1 MIMSTCGVSSS
12 GTSSM
17 SGARGCSSSTRC
29 ALYDGIRSTRHCGRQ
44 SSSRHTTSRCRPLPG
59 DQRRDRVEEAA
70 HRVDGSAVRGGD
82 RRRHTE
88 VRAKPH
94 AGAVEQERGSGVPC
108 VSSCQVGF
116 RASRPSSQSGVSCES
131 CLLARRIRRISRTHD
146 GQSIQLRRI
155 RPAMAAATAPRPTP
169 GLAGLVITPGYD
181 LRYLLGS
188 RAQTF
193 ERLTALVLPAA
204 GDPIIVVPRLELA
217 SLKESAV
224 TELGLAVRDWVD
236 GDDPYRLVAD
246 ALGGGPLA
254 TARSPTAMPAL
265 HLLPLADVLGVV
277 PVLATDVLRRLRMIK
292 DAAEIDALRK
302 AGAAIDRVHARVPE
316 FLVPGR
322 TEADVA
328 ADIAEAIVAE
338 GHSEVAFIIVGSGP
352 HGADPHHECSDRE
365 LRAGDIVV
373 VDIGGPY
380 DPGYNSDSTRTYSI
394 GEPDPEV
401 ARRYA
406 VLQRA
411 QQAAVDAVRPGRH
424 RRTGRRR
431 RARRA
436 GRRRPGRGVRAP
448 HRTRHRAV
456 GARGALH
463 RGGQRAAAAGGHG
476 VLRRAGHLLPRPV
489 GRPHRGHRDRHRR
502 RRDVGEQPA
511 ARPRRG
517 AGGDQARRA
526 SRRRG
531 PTGRRTRAPA
541 RPAPRSPRASG

>member
-1 MIMSTCGVSSS
+1 MT
-12 GTSSM
+12 
-17 SGARGCSSSTRC
+17 
-29 ALYDGIRSTRHCGRQ
+29 
-44 SSSRHTTSRCRPLPG
+44 
-59 DQRRDRVEEAA
+59 
-70 HRVDGSAVRGGD
+70 
-82 RRRHTE
+82 
-88 VRAKPH
+88 
-94 AGAVEQERGSGVPC
+94 
-108 VSSCQVGF
+108 
-116 RASRPSSQSGVSCES
+116 ASRFSTDVYAQ
-131 CLLARRIRRISRTHD
+131 R
-146 GQSIQLRRI
+146 LR
-155 RPAMAAATAPRPTP
+155 AAAAAAADA

-181 LRYLLGS
+181 LRYLVGS

-204 GDPIIVVPRLELA
+204 GEPTMVVPRLELA

-236 GDDPYRLVAD
+236 GDDPYRVVSD
-246 ALGGGPLA
+246 ALGGAPAGPSGRLAVA
-254 TARSPTAMPAL
+254 TAVTDSMPAL

-292 DAAEIDALRK
+292 DPAEIDALRK

-380 DPGYNSDSTRTYSI
+380 EPGYNSDSTRTYSI

-411 QQAAVDAVRPGRH
+411 QKAAVEAVRPGVTAEQIDAVARDVLAAEGLADAFVH
-424 RRTGRRR
+424 RTGHGIGLSVHEEPYIV
-431 RARRA
+431 A
-436 GRRRPGRGVRAP
+436 GNDLPLEAGMAFSVEPGIYFPGQW
-448 HRTRHRAV
+448 
-456 GARGALH
+456 GARIEDIVVVTADGAL
-463 RGGQRAAAAGGHG
+463 A
-476 VLRRAGHLLPRPV
+476 VNN
-489 GRPHRGHRDRHRR
+489 RPHELL
-502 RRDVGEQPA
+502 VVPA
-511 ARPRRG
+511 GPG
-517 AGGDQARRA
+517 AG
-526 SRRRG
+526 
-531 PTGRRTRAPA
+531 
-541 RPAPRSPRASG
+541 